1 MALAWDSLTLSV
13 TTWPY
18 VQPSVVLPRA
28 GDSRMRRKWPSR
40 GLQAKAEAGACVV
53 TPPGAHSLVLV
64 PTPSQHILL
73 PSSLLVPINSLFCA
87 PPPPPVPNSC
97 LY

>member
-1 MALAWDSLTLSV
+1 MMALAWDSLTLSV

-28 GDSRMRRKWPSR
+28 GDSRVRRKWPSR
-40 GLQAKAEAGACVV
+40 GLQAKAEAGARVV

-73 PSSLLVPINSLFCA
+73 PSSLLVPTTAYSV
-87 PPPPPVPNSC
+87 PPPDPNSC